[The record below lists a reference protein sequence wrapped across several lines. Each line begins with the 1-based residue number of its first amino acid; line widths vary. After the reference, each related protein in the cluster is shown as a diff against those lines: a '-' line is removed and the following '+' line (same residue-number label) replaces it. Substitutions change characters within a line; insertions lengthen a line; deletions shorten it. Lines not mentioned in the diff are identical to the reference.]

1 MIKISTLGAQLE
13 QHIQEVIHESS
24 ETGIQIWKLILGHH
38 PADIATIFEYIS
50 APEQAL
56 LLQKISKEI
65 APKIFERMSGL
76 SQAALLE
83 HLEKDFI
90 ALILQQMHSDRLTH
104 LFDYISDDQLQEYL
118 KLLQRKQRNQ
128 IVSSLNFA
136 VKSAGRLMSSDVL
149 TFPRDFTV
157 KKSIALLQ
165 RLGPKRDILQSI
177 YLTDEQNLLV
187 GFINIQDLVLNN
199 AETPLMS
206 IMKPCSFVAQVND
219 DQEHVAQ
226 QMNHYNL
233 IAVPVVNDQNYFLGV
248 VTADDIFDVL
258 EDEATEE
265 VYKMSG
271 LSAIEDSYLE
281 TPFWTLI
288 QQRSNWLV
296 SLLFLQSISGV
307 IMAHFSSIY
316 EKYTILAF
324 FITMLIGTG
333 GNAGNQSATLIIRG
347 LSTGEINKKTTLK
360 ALFKELNSATV
371 IGFILSFACFIRVYF
386 YSHDFLM
393 ATTISIVLFLIVLC
407 SILFGT
413 TLPIVLHRC
422 GVDPAHSAAPFLAT
436 IMDICGILILCLVT
450 SIMLG

>member
-1 MIKISTLGAQLE
+1 MIKISAIGVQLE
-13 QHIQEVIHESS
+13 QHILEVIHESS
-24 ETGIQIWKLILGHH
+24 DVGIKLWKMILGHH
-38 PADIATIFEYIS
+38 PADIATIFEHVN

-56 LLQKISKEI
+56 LLQKISKEVS
-65 APKIFERMSGL
+65 PKIFERMSGI
-76 SQAALLE
+76 SQAALLDY
-83 HLEKDFI
+83 LEKDYI
-90 ALILQQMHSDRLTH
+90 AHILQQMHSDRLTH

-136 VKSAGRLMSSDVL
+136 NKSAGRLMSSDIL

-165 RLGPKRDILQSI
+165 RIGPKRDVLQSI
-177 YLTDEQNLLV
+177 YLTDEQNILT

-199 AETPLMS
+199 GETPLMS

-233 IAVPVVNDQNYFLGV
+233 MSAPVVNDQNYFLGV
-248 VTADDIFDVL
+248 VTADDIFHVM

-271 LSAIEDSYLE
+271 LSAMEDSYLE

-288 QQRSNWLV
+288 KQRSNWLV

-307 IMAHFSSIY
+307 IMAHFESIY
-316 EKYTILAF
+316 AKYTMLTF

-347 LSTGEINKKTTLK
+347 LSTGEINKKTTMK
-360 ALFKELNSATV
+360 ALCKEINSAGV
-371 IGFILSFACFIRVYF
+371 IGLILSVACFIRVYF

-393 ATTISIVLFLIVLC
+393 AITVSIVLFLIVLC
-407 SILFGT
+407 SIIFGT
-413 TLPIVLHRC
+413 TLPIILHRI
-422 GVDPAHSAAPFLAT
+422 GIDPAHSAAPFLAT

-450 SIMLG
+450 SLMLG